1 MSIPQTVSNN
11 GTTYRVTAIGTM
23 AFRECTNLTGVTI
36 PSSVTSI
43 GEGAFYKCTSLPR
56 VTIPN
61 SVTSIGINAFLSC
74 NNLTSVDISN
84 SLTSIPANAFAS
96 TSLTS
101 VTIPNSV
108 TTIDQGAFNQC
119 YSLTSVVIGSGVTS
133 IGYNVF
139 GNNTTITYIEC
150 KGNTPPT
157 IDSSTFTSSH
167 YSNATLK
174 VPRNFENTYRSA
186 EYWSNFTDIA
196 SYDIERNGIYYLI
209 TSEENKTVEVTYKN
223 NSYNSYSG
231 SVTIPSTVEYNN
243 KTYSVTRIGTSAF
256 RDCTGLTSVTIPS
269 SVTTIDDY
277 AFQGCSNL
285 TSLDLPPYLEI
296 IDEYVF
302 MYCTSLTSIEIPNT
316 VTSIGRYSFYG
327 CTSLTDA
334 IIGNG
339 VTEISYSVFRNCS
352 ALQRVTIFSGAHI
365 FPNVFTGCDA
375 LTEITCWATTPP
387 YIYISTFE
395 SSHYSNA
402 QLYVPVGKKSA
413 YQSANIWS
421 NFTNMHELAAN
432 FVVNGIFYKITS
444 TSPREV
450 EVCYRNGDGNC
461 YSGSVTIPSTVTYGG
476 STYRVTR
483 IGDEAFYNC
492 AGLTSVTIPSSVTSI
507 GSYAFSSCTGL
518 TSVTIP
524 SSVTYLGESAF
535 GLCTGLTSVTVP
547 ASVTDMGAAPFA
559 GCDGLTTLKVASGN
573 PVYSSPNNCNA
584 IIRTSDHALINGCKT
599 TLIPYNVT
607 AIETGAFYSLPSL
620 TSIEIP
626 SSVTSIGRFAFAQCT
641 GLTSVTFPSS
651 VIGIGDRA
659 FQGCTGLTSVK
670 LPSSLTAIGVDAF
683 QGCILMSVTCLA
695 QTPPDLANEAVF
707 DLGTYANATLN
718 VPSASVSAY
727 QDAFG
732 WSNFAHVTVYTGP
745 VGYACYTPSNTTL
758 TFYYDDLRSTREGT
772 TYDLNTGTTQP
783 KWYSIRASVTD
794 VVFDPSFAGARPTT
808 AYYWFREMSNLTTI
822 TGIENLNTSD
832 VTRMNHLF
840 YYCSG
845 LTSVDLS
852 HFNTSNVTN
861 MDQMFNGCTGLTS
874 LNLSSFNTSNVK
886 DMSRMFYGCTGLTSL
901 DLSSFNTSNVT
912 NMNYM
917 FYNCTG
923 LTSLDL
929 SSFNTSNVTNMNYMF
944 YNCTGLTSLDLS
956 SFNTSNVTNM
966 YYMFYN
972 CTGLTSLDVTHFN
985 TSNVT
990 NMNYMFYNC
999 TGLTS
1004 LDVSHFNTSNVT
1016 SMQFMF
1022 SRCSGLSSLNLSSFN
1037 TSNVTSMANMFNQCE
1052 NLTSLD
1058 LSSFNTS
1065 KVTSMYNMFFR
1076 CYALTSLDLSG
1087 FNTSSVTNMSD
1098 MFNQCLN
1105 LTSVNVSSFNTS
1117 NVTNMRNMFGYCH
1130 KLTSLDLS
1138 SFNTSNVTDMSTMF
1152 RQSEVLTTI
1161 YVGDGWSTDAVTTS
1175 TNMFTGCTSLV
1186 GGMGTTYDANH
1197 VDKTYAHIDGGPNNP
1212 GYFTAE
1218 GAEPWHEPEA
1228 YACYTP
1234 SNTTLT
1240 FYYDNQ
1246 RSTREGTT
1254 YDLYTDVRCPDWVSG
1269 GTNASVTK
1277 VVFNSTFADARP
1289 TSTFCWFY
1297 DMANLTNITGISYL
1311 KTNEVTNMGSMFYG
1325 CNALTSL
1332 DLSSFNTANVTD
1344 MSYMFTVCN
1353 ALTSL
1358 DLSNFNTANVTN
1370 MNSMFYY
1377 CNSLTSLDLSNF
1389 NTTNVTDMNW
1399 MFNGC
1404 IALTSLDLRS
1414 FNTANV
1420 TKMIN
1425 MFYGCYSLTSIYV
1438 GNEWSTVAVTRS
1450 SDMFLGCTSLV
1461 GGQGTTYDANHVDAT
1476 YAHIDGGSNNPGYFT
1491 AEGAE
1496 PWHEPEAY
1504 ACYTPSNTTL
1514 TFYYDNQRS
1523 TRTGTIFEIFL
1534 DGDGMGMLP
1543 SWVLGASSIEEYV
1556 KYVVFDPSFAN
1567 ANPTSTCG
1575 WFGRMEYLQSITGM
1589 TQYLNTSRVTDMSYM
1604 FLNCK
1609 QLTNLDLS
1617 GFNTAKAK
1625 YMLGMFSGIGLTE
1638 LDLSYFNTARVTI
1651 TNSMFQN
1658 CDNLATIYVGEG
1670 WSTAS
1675 VTNSLN
1681 MFDGCTSLVG
1691 GKGTTYDANHVNADY
1706 AHIDD
1711 GPSNPGYFT
1720 DINAPA
1726 EPEAYAVY
1734 TAGNTTL
1741 TFYFDTERSTREGTT
1756 YDLNVEFDDPGWF
1769 IDRSYTSVTHVVFD
1783 PSFADARPVSTCSW
1797 FWGMTNLQSITGMDC
1812 MNTEDVTT
1820 MWGMFSSCSSLTT
1833 LDLSSFNT
1841 SQVTNMLGMFSDC
1854 SNLTTIYAG
1863 SGWSTATVT
1872 TSGDM
1877 FKNCTS
1883 LVGGMGT
1890 TFDPSHTN
1898 KAYARIDEGP
1908 SRPGYFSEKTT
1919 YVPGDVSGDQS
1930 VNIADVASL
1939 IDLLLMGGED
1949 NPAADCNPDG
1959 NVNVSDLTSL
1969 IDYLLSGAW

>member
-1 MSIPQTVSNN
+1 MRKILLLLFAVLLTAVSAYSFTSGGIYYNITSSTDKTVEVTYTIGYNTYSGSVSIPQTVSNN

-43 GEGAFYKCTSLPR
+43 GEAAFYKCTSLPR

-61 SVTSIGINAFLSC
+61 SVTFIGINAFLSC

-231 SVTIPSTVEYNN
+231 SVTIPSTVQHNN

-302 MYCTSLTSIEIPNT
+302 RYCTSLTSIVIPNT

-387 YIYISTFE
+387 YIYIDTFA

-421 NFTNMHELAAN
+421 NFTNMHELEAN
-432 FVVNGIFYKITS
+432 FVVNGFFYKITS

-450 EVCYRNGDGNC
+450 EVTCRNDDYNS

-483 IGDEAFYNC
+483 IGDRAFYNC

-507 GSYAFSSCTGL
+507 GSYVFSFCTGL
-518 TSVTIP
+518 TSLTIP
-524 SSVTYLGESAF
+524 SSVTYLGEAAF

-547 ASVTDMGAAPFA
+547 ASVTDMGAAPFT

-584 IIRTSDHALINGCKT
+584 IIRTYDHALINGCNT

-620 TSIEIP
+620 TSIAIP

-651 VIGIGDRA
+651 VIDIGDRA

-695 QTPPDLANEAVF
+695 QTPPGLANEAVF

-758 TFYYDDLRSTREGT
+758 TFYYDDLRSTRTGT

-861 MDQMFNGCTGLTS
+861 MNQMFNGCTGLTS
-874 LNLSSFNTSNVK
+874 LNLSSFNTSNVI

-944 YNCTGLTSLDLS
+944 YNCTGLTSLDVS
-956 SFNTSNVTNM
+956 
-966 YYMFYN
+966 
-972 CTGLTSLDVTHFN
+972 HFN

-1022 SRCSGLSSLNLSSFN
+1022 SGCSGLSSLNLSSFN
-1037 TSNVTSMANMFNQCE
+1037 TSNVTSMSNMFNQCH

-1098 MFNQCLN
+1098 MFNQCIN

-1117 NVTNMRNMFGYCH
+1117 NVTNMRNMFEYCH

-1197 VDKTYAHIDGGPNNP
+1197 VDKTYAHIDGGSNNP
-1212 GYFTAE
+1212 GYFTNINAP
-1218 GAEPWHEPEA
+1218 AEPEA

-1254 YDLYTDVRCPDWVSG
+1254 YDLNRSSGGIYDPVWYTDSTCR
-1269 GTNASVTK
+1269 SVTK
-1277 VVFNSTFADARP
+1277 VVFNSSFADARP
-1289 TSTFCWFY
+1289 TTTHYWFRQ
-1297 DMANLTNITGISYL
+1297 MRNLTSITGLNYL
-1311 KTNEVTNMGSMFYG
+1311 NTENVKSMLYMFEN
-1325 CNALTSL
+1325 CSSLTSL
-1332 DLSSFNTANVTD
+1332 DLSSFNTANVQ
-1344 MSYMFTVCN
+1344 YMYNMFSGCSGLTSLDVSNFNTANVVKMDNMFAGCSGLTSLDVSN
-1353 ALTSL
+1353 FNTARVTNMRSMFNNCSGLTSL
-1358 DLSNFNTANVTN
+1358 DLSNFNTAK
-1370 MNSMFYY
+1370 
-1377 CNSLTSLDLSNF
+1377 
-1389 NTTNVTDMNW
+1389 VTDM
-1399 MFNGC
+1399 
-1404 IALTSLDLRS
+1404 L
-1414 FNTANV
+1414 
-1420 TKMIN
+1420 N
-1425 MFYGCYSLTSIYV
+1425 MFRNCSNLRTIYA
-1438 GNEWSTVAVTRS
+1438 GSEWSTDAVTTS
-1450 SDMFLGCTSLV
+1450 TNMFQGCTSLV
-1461 GGQGTTYDANHVDAT
+1461 GGAGTTWNESNPTDKT
-1476 YAHIDGGSNNPGYFT
+1476 YAHIDG
-1491 AEGAE
+1491 
-1496 PWHEPEAY
+1496 
-1504 ACYTPSNTTL
+1504 
-1514 TFYYDNQRS
+1514 
-1523 TRTGTIFEIFL
+1523 
-1534 DGDGMGMLP
+1534 
-1543 SWVLGASSIEEYV
+1543 
-1556 KYVVFDPSFAN
+1556 
-1567 ANPTSTCG
+1567 
-1575 WFGRMEYLQSITGM
+1575 
-1589 TQYLNTSRVTDMSYM
+1589 
-1604 FLNCK
+1604 
-1609 QLTNLDLS
+1609 
-1617 GFNTAKAK
+1617 
-1625 YMLGMFSGIGLTE
+1625 
-1638 LDLSYFNTARVTI
+1638 
-1651 TNSMFQN
+1651 
-1658 CDNLATIYVGEG
+1658 
-1670 WSTAS
+1670 
-1675 VTNSLN
+1675 
-1681 MFDGCTSLVG
+1681 
-1691 GKGTTYDANHVNADY
+1691 
-1706 AHIDD
+1706 

-1949 NPAADCNPDG
+1949 NPAADCNLDG
-1959 NVNVSDLTSL
+1959 NLNVSDLTSL

>member
-1 MSIPQTVSNN
+1 MRKILLLLFAVLLTALTASAYSFMYNGICYNITNSTDKTVEVTYTIGYNTYSGSVSIPQTVSNN

-43 GEGAFYKCTSLPR
+43 GEAAFYKCTSLPR

-61 SVTSIGINAFLSC
+61 SVTFIGINAFLSC

-108 TTIDQGAFNQC
+108 TTIEQGAFNQC

-231 SVTIPSTVEYNN
+231 SVTIPSTVQHNN

-302 MYCTSLTSIEIPNT
+302 RYCTSLTSIVIPNT

-387 YIYISTFE
+387 YIYIDTFA

-421 NFTNMHELAAN
+421 NFTNMHELEAN
-432 FVVNGIFYKITS
+432 FVVNGFFYKITS

-450 EVCYRNGDGNC
+450 EVTCRNDDYNS

-483 IGDEAFYNC
+483 IGDRAFYNC

-507 GSYAFSSCTGL
+507 GSYVFSFCTGL
-518 TSVTIP
+518 TSLTIP
-524 SSVTYLGESAF
+524 SSVTYLGEAAF

-547 ASVTDMGAAPFA
+547 ASVTDMGAAPFT

-584 IIRTSDHALINGCKT
+584 IIRTYDHALINGCNT

-620 TSIEIP
+620 TSIAIP

-651 VIGIGDRA
+651 VIDIGDRA

-695 QTPPDLANEAVF
+695 QTPPGLANEAVF

-758 TFYYDDLRSTREGT
+758 TFYYDDLRSTRTGT

-861 MDQMFNGCTGLTS
+861 MNQMFNGCTGLTS
-874 LNLSSFNTSNVK
+874 LNLSSFNTSNVI

-923 LTSLDL
+923 LTSLDV
-929 SSFNTSNVTNMNYMF
+929 S
-944 YNCTGLTSLDLS
+944 
-956 SFNTSNVTNM
+956 
-966 YYMFYN
+966 
-972 CTGLTSLDVTHFN
+972 HFN

-1022 SRCSGLSSLNLSSFN
+1022 SGCSGLSSLNLSSFN
-1037 TSNVTSMANMFNQCE
+1037 TSNVTSMSNMFNQCH

-1098 MFNQCLN
+1098 MFNQCIN

-1117 NVTNMRNMFGYCH
+1117 NVTNMRNMFEYCH

-1197 VDKTYAHIDGGPNNP
+1197 VDKTYAHIDGGSNNP
-1212 GYFTAE
+1212 GYFTNINAP
-1218 GAEPWHEPEA
+1218 AEPEA

-1254 YDLYTDVRCPDWVSG
+1254 YDLNRSSGGIYDPVWYTDSTCR
-1269 GTNASVTK
+1269 SVTK
-1277 VVFNSTFADARP
+1277 VVFNSSFADARP
-1289 TSTFCWFY
+1289 TTTHYWFRQ
-1297 DMANLTNITGISYL
+1297 MRNLTSITGLNYL
-1311 KTNEVTNMGSMFYG
+1311 NTENVKSMLYMFEN
-1325 CNALTSL
+1325 CSSLTSL
-1332 DLSSFNTANVTD
+1332 DLSSFNTANVQ
-1344 MSYMFTVCN
+1344 YMYNMFSGCSGLTSLDVSNFNTANVVKMDNMFAGCSGLTSLDVSN
-1353 ALTSL
+1353 FNTARVTNMRSMFNNCSGLTSL
-1358 DLSNFNTANVTN
+1358 DLSNFNTAK
-1370 MNSMFYY
+1370 
-1377 CNSLTSLDLSNF
+1377 
-1389 NTTNVTDMNW
+1389 VTDM
-1399 MFNGC
+1399 
-1404 IALTSLDLRS
+1404 L
-1414 FNTANV
+1414 
-1420 TKMIN
+1420 N
-1425 MFYGCYSLTSIYV
+1425 MFRNCSNLRTIYA
-1438 GNEWSTVAVTRS
+1438 GSEWSTDAVTTS
-1450 SDMFLGCTSLV
+1450 TNMFQGCTSLV
-1461 GGQGTTYDANHVDAT
+1461 GGAGTTWNESNPTDKT
-1476 YAHIDGGSNNPGYFT
+1476 YAHIDG
-1491 AEGAE
+1491 
-1496 PWHEPEAY
+1496 
-1504 ACYTPSNTTL
+1504 
-1514 TFYYDNQRS
+1514 
-1523 TRTGTIFEIFL
+1523 
-1534 DGDGMGMLP
+1534 
-1543 SWVLGASSIEEYV
+1543 
-1556 KYVVFDPSFAN
+1556 
-1567 ANPTSTCG
+1567 
-1575 WFGRMEYLQSITGM
+1575 
-1589 TQYLNTSRVTDMSYM
+1589 
-1604 FLNCK
+1604 
-1609 QLTNLDLS
+1609 
-1617 GFNTAKAK
+1617 
-1625 YMLGMFSGIGLTE
+1625 
-1638 LDLSYFNTARVTI
+1638 
-1651 TNSMFQN
+1651 
-1658 CDNLATIYVGEG
+1658 
-1670 WSTAS
+1670 
-1675 VTNSLN
+1675 
-1681 MFDGCTSLVG
+1681 
-1691 GKGTTYDANHVNADY
+1691 
-1706 AHIDD
+1706 

-1949 NPAADCNPDG
+1949 NPAADCNLDG
-1959 NVNVSDLTSL
+1959 NLNVSDLTSL

>member
-1 MSIPQTVSNN
+1 MRKILLLLFAVLLTALTASAYSFMYNGICYNITNSTDKTVEVTYTIGYNTYSGSVSIPQTVSNN

-231 SVTIPSTVEYNN
+231 SVTIPSTVQHNN

-302 MYCTSLTSIEIPNT
+302 RYCTSLTSIVIPNT

-387 YIYISTFE
+387 YIYIDTFA

-421 NFTNMHELAAN
+421 NFTNMHELEAN
-432 FVVNGIFYKITS
+432 FVVNGFFYKITS

-450 EVCYRNGDGNC
+450 EVTCRNDDYNS

-483 IGDEAFYNC
+483 IGDRAFYNC

-507 GSYAFSSCTGL
+507 GSYVFSFCTGL
-518 TSVTIP
+518 TSLTIP
-524 SSVTYLGESAF
+524 SSVTYLGEAAF

-547 ASVTDMGAAPFA
+547 ASVTDMGAAPFT

-584 IIRTSDHALINGCKT
+584 IIRTYDHALINGCNT

-620 TSIEIP
+620 TSIAIP

-651 VIGIGDRA
+651 VIDIGDRA

-695 QTPPDLANEAVF
+695 QTPPGLANEAVF

-758 TFYYDDLRSTREGT
+758 TFYYDDLRSTRTGT

-861 MDQMFNGCTGLTS
+861 MNQMFNGCTGLTS
-874 LNLSSFNTSNVK
+874 LNLSSFNTSNVI

-944 YNCTGLTSLDLS
+944 YNCTGLTSLDVS
-956 SFNTSNVTNM
+956 
-966 YYMFYN
+966 
-972 CTGLTSLDVTHFN
+972 HFN

-1022 SRCSGLSSLNLSSFN
+1022 SGCSGLSSLNLSSFN
-1037 TSNVTSMANMFNQCE
+1037 TSNVTSMSNMFNQCH

-1098 MFNQCLN
+1098 MFNQCIN

-1117 NVTNMRNMFGYCH
+1117 NVTNMRNMFEYCH

-1197 VDKTYAHIDGGPNNP
+1197 VDKTYAHIDGGSNNP
-1212 GYFTAE
+1212 GYFTNINAP
-1218 GAEPWHEPEA
+1218 AEPEA

-1254 YDLYTDVRCPDWVSG
+1254 YDLNRSSGGIYDPVWYTDSTCR
-1269 GTNASVTK
+1269 SVTK
-1277 VVFNSTFADARP
+1277 VVFNSSFADARP
-1289 TSTFCWFY
+1289 TTTHYWFRQ
-1297 DMANLTNITGISYL
+1297 MRNLTSITGLNYL
-1311 KTNEVTNMGSMFYG
+1311 NTENVKSMLYMFEN
-1325 CNALTSL
+1325 CSSLTSL
-1332 DLSSFNTANVTD
+1332 DLSSFNTANVQ
-1344 MSYMFTVCN
+1344 YMYNMFSGCSGLTSLDVSNFNTANVVKMDNMFAGCSGLTSLDVSN
-1353 ALTSL
+1353 FNTARVTNMRSMFNNCSGLTSL
-1358 DLSNFNTANVTN
+1358 DLSNFNTAK
-1370 MNSMFYY
+1370 
-1377 CNSLTSLDLSNF
+1377 
-1389 NTTNVTDMNW
+1389 VTDM
-1399 MFNGC
+1399 
-1404 IALTSLDLRS
+1404 L
-1414 FNTANV
+1414 
-1420 TKMIN
+1420 N
-1425 MFYGCYSLTSIYV
+1425 MFRNCSNLRTIYA
-1438 GNEWSTVAVTRS
+1438 GSEWSTDAVTTS
-1450 SDMFLGCTSLV
+1450 TNMFQGCTSLV
-1461 GGQGTTYDANHVDAT
+1461 GGAGTTWNESNPTDKT
-1476 YAHIDGGSNNPGYFT
+1476 YAHIDG
-1491 AEGAE
+1491 
-1496 PWHEPEAY
+1496 
-1504 ACYTPSNTTL
+1504 
-1514 TFYYDNQRS
+1514 
-1523 TRTGTIFEIFL
+1523 
-1534 DGDGMGMLP
+1534 
-1543 SWVLGASSIEEYV
+1543 
-1556 KYVVFDPSFAN
+1556 
-1567 ANPTSTCG
+1567 
-1575 WFGRMEYLQSITGM
+1575 
-1589 TQYLNTSRVTDMSYM
+1589 
-1604 FLNCK
+1604 
-1609 QLTNLDLS
+1609 
-1617 GFNTAKAK
+1617 
-1625 YMLGMFSGIGLTE
+1625 
-1638 LDLSYFNTARVTI
+1638 
-1651 TNSMFQN
+1651 
-1658 CDNLATIYVGEG
+1658 
-1670 WSTAS
+1670 
-1675 VTNSLN
+1675 
-1681 MFDGCTSLVG
+1681 
-1691 GKGTTYDANHVNADY
+1691 
-1706 AHIDD
+1706 

-1741 TFYFDTERSTREGTT
+1741 TFYYDNQRSTREGTT

-1949 NPAADCNPDG
+1949 NPAADCNLDG
-1959 NVNVSDLTSL
+1959 NLNVSDLTSL